1 MLERSTLLIIFSSAF
16 VAILAVLEATQH
28 FMPISIISAGLNVGN
43 TLFHELG
50 HSLFGWLFGV
60 PNLPAILTIFG
71 ADQAGGVT
79 FMLERNLILQ
89 VLAIAG
95 LAYICYRLKDDYS
108 PLFIYAL
115 IFTIFILIIA
125 VSGYYEMF
133 VGYMGHGASIL
144 IE

>member
-16 VAILAVLEATQH
+16 VAILAVLQTTQH
-28 FMPISIISAGLNVGN
+28 IMPISIISAGLNVGN

-79 FMLERNLILQ
+79 FMLERNYILQ
-89 VLAIAG
+89 AIALAG
-95 LAYICYRLKDDYS
+95 LGYVCYRLKDDYS
-108 PLFIYAL
+108 PLFIYVL
-115 IFTIFILIIA
+115 IFTIFILVFA
-125 VSGYYEMF
+125 VSGYYEVL
-133 VGYMGHGASIL
+133 VGYMVTEQAY
-144 IE
+144 